1 MKKDLTD
8 TKINLLSSVTHEGK
22 YVTQIIHFKGG
33 YRKTIH
39 GVDTG
44 SIEQGQFTK
53 FKCKDGRMIL
63 VNDVNVLMVEV
74 FSDREVFDGN

>member
-1 MKKDLTD
+1 MEKDLNNTG
-8 TKINLLSSVTHEGK
+8 INLLSSVTNEGK
-22 YVTQIIHFKGG
+22 YVTQIIHFKNG

-39 GVDTG
+39 GVDTE

-63 VNDVNVLMVEV
+63 VNDMNVLMVEV
-74 FSDREVFDGN
+74 FSDREAFDGN